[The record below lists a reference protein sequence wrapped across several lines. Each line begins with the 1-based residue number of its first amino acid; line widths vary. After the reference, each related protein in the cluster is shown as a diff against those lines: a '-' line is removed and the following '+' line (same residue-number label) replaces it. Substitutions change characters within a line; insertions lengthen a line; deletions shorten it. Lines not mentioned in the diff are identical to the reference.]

1 MDWCGFLIVKR
12 WSWRLLKILKKVQK
26 IAIDE
31 TVTVQ
36 CTARILSS
44 AFLWRST
51 HGFGYVSSFF
61 GDVLFIFS
69 IFHSRKALYRINYFW
84 EYSEEIKIKMRN
96 FSWNERVDNREAWD
110 GTAEEERGGNL
121 ACTRS
126 FTITLY
132 FCTLVEKQC
141 LINYWNWI
149 QLNILT

>member
-1 MDWCGFLIVKR
+1 MWFSNCETLKLTTLEDLEKSPENCNR
-12 WSWRLLKILKKVQK
+12 WNGDCI
-26 IAIDE
+26 
-31 TVTVQ
+31 Q

-84 EYSEEIKIKMRN
+84 EFSEEIKIKMRN

-110 GTAEEERGGNL
+110 GTAEEERGDNL